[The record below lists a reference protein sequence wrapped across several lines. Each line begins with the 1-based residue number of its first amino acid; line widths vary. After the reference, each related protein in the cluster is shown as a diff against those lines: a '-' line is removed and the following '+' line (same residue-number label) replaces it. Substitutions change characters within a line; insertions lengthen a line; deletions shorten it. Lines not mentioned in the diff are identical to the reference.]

1 MKLLYMGCL
10 IMLLTACATTQPAK
24 QQKISTPVSDTHA
37 TISVDQIDLD
47 RDGHLSI
54 TEQQL
59 IHSQPAHHVAIITF
73 VCIAAAVCVTLI
85 ICMWFTRRGVNP
97 DDPASDSSDS
107 SDTSE
112 PPEIDDGNGV
122 ILNHAPPQTPPDQA
136 DGGDWLDSEQDFMGD
151 RRR

>member
-10 IMLLTACATTQPAK
+10 IMLLAACAIKQPAK
-24 QQKISTPVSDTHA
+24 QQKISTPVSDPPS
-37 TISVDQIDLD
+37 TISVDQIDLN
-47 RDGHLSI
+47 RDGQLSL

-73 VCIAAAVCVTLI
+73 VCIAAAVCATLI

-97 DDPASDSSDS
+97 DNPTP
-107 SDTSE
+107 DTSD

-122 ILNHAPPQTPPDQA
+122 ILNHAPSQTSPDQA

-151 RRR
+151 HRR

>member
-1 MKLLYMGCL
+1 MKLLYIGCL
-10 IMLLTACATTQPAK
+10 IMLLTGCVSNRPAK
-24 QQKISTPVSDTHA
+24 QQKISTPVSDPPA

-97 DDPASDSSDS
+97 DDPASEPPEPP
-107 SDTSE
+107 E

-122 ILNHAPPQTPPDQA
+122 ILNHAPAQTPPEPT

-151 RRR
+151 NRR

>member
-1 MKLLYMGCL
+1 
-10 IMLLTACATTQPAK
+10 MLLTACASTQPAK

-37 TISVDQIDLD
+37 TISVDQIDLN
-47 RDGHLSI
+47 RDGQLSV

-59 IHSQPAHHVAIITF
+59 LHAEPAHRVAIITF
-73 VCIAAAVCVTLI
+73 VCIAAAVCATLI

-97 DDPASDSSDS
+97 DNPTTDS
-107 SDTSE
+107 SE
-112 PPEIDDGNGV
+112 PPEPTEIHDGNGV
-122 ILNHAPPQTPPDQA
+122 ILNHAPPQTSTEQA

>member
-1 MKLLYMGCL
+1 MKLLYIGCL
-10 IMLLTACATTQPAK
+10 IMLLTACASTQPAK

-37 TISVDQIDLD
+37 TISVDQIDLN
-47 RDGHLSI
+47 RDGQLSI

-59 IHSQPAHHVAIITF
+59 IHTEPAHHVAIFTF
-73 VCIAAAVCVTLI
+73 VAIAGAVCATLI

-97 DDPASDSSDS
+97 DHPT

-112 PPEIDDGNGV
+112 PSEIDDGNGV
-122 ILNHAPPQTPPDQA
+122 ILNHAPSQTAPEQA

-151 RRR
+151 HRR

>member
-10 IMLLTACATTQPAK
+10 IMLLAACATKQPAK
-24 QQKISTPVSDTHA
+24 QQKISTPDTHA

-47 RDGHLSI
+47 RDGHLSL

-85 ICMWFTRRGVNP
+85 ICMWCTRRGTNP
-97 DDPASDSSDS
+97 DQDT
-107 SDTSE
+107 SDTPDTSD

-122 ILNHAPPQTPPDQA
+122 ILNHAPAQTSPDPA